1 MKVIGSAKNLELKKM
16 LLLYKKSRERKK
28 QGLFV
33 IEGEREII
41 NAIKSNYILERI
53 FLEEG
58 IGFNNVYIKSVINNA
73 PTSFIEKKTFKKI
86 SIRSGG
92 EKIIAIARSKLHV
105 LKTLKLTRKSLI
117 VVLEEPEKPGNIGAL
132 YRTAAAAKIDAII
145 ISNPKTDFYN
155 PNSIRSSLGD
165 IFKIPTAI
173 ESNEN
178 VISYLKKKE
187 FNILT
192 TFIKKDSVR
201 YNEFDYQL
209 PCALVMG
216 SESEG
221 LSNLWSKVASEN
233 LVIPMAKT
241 SNSLNLSVSAGILIY
256 EAIRKN
262 NKLDKNIFL

>member
-73 PTSFIEKKTFKKI
+73 PTSVIEKKTFKKI

-209 PCALVMG
+209 PCALVIG

>member
-1 MKVIGSAKNLELKKM
+1 M
-16 LLLYKKSRERKK
+16 
-28 QGLFV
+28 
-33 IEGEREII
+33 
-41 NAIKSNYILERI
+41 
-53 FLEEG
+53 
-58 IGFNNVYIKSVINNA
+58 
-73 PTSFIEKKTFKKI
+73 
-86 SIRSGG
+86 
-92 EKIIAIARSKLHV
+92 
-105 LKTLKLTRKSLI
+105 
-117 VVLEEPEKPGNIGAL
+117 

-178 VISYLKKKE
+178 VVSFLKKRE
-187 FNILT
+187 FNIYT
-192 TFIKKDSVR
+192 TFIKLDSVR
-201 YNEFDYQL
+201 YDEFDYQL
-209 PCALVMG
+209 PCALIIG

-221 LSNLWSKVASEN
+221 LSNFWLKVASEN

-256 EAIRKN
+256 EAVRKN

>member
-1 MKVIGSAKNLELKKM
+1 MKVIRSTKNLELKKT

-41 NAIKSNYILERI
+41 NALNSNYILERI

-58 IGFNNVYIKSVINNA
+58 VEFKNVNIKNVINNT
-73 PTSFIEKKTFKKI
+73 PTSVVVKKTFKKI

-92 EKIIAIARSKLHV
+92 EKIIAIARSKSHV
-105 LKTLKLTRKSLI
+105 LKTLKLSRKSLI

-178 VISYLKKKE
+178 VASFLKKKE

-201 YNEFDYQL
+201 YDLFDYQL
-209 PCALVMG
+209 PCALVIG

-233 LVIPMAKT
+233 LVIPMAKK

-256 EAIRKN
+256 EAVRKN

>member
-1 MKVIGSAKNLELKKM
+1 MEIIRSTKNLELKKM
-16 LLLYKKSRERKK
+16 LILYKKSRERKK
-28 QGLFV
+28 QGLFI

-41 NAIKSNYILERI
+41 NALKAKYIIERI

-58 IGFNNVYIKSVINNA
+58 VSFINNNINDA
-73 PTSFIEKKTFKKI
+73 LKNSRTSVIEKKTFKKI

-92 EKIIAIARSKLHV
+92 EKIIAVTRSKSHE
-105 LKTLKLTRKSLI
+105 LKALKLSKKSLI

-165 IFKIPTAI
+165 IFKIPTAVA
-173 ESNEN
+173 SNEN
-178 VISYLKKKE
+178 VLSFLKKRE

-192 TFIKKDSVR
+192 TFIKLNAVR
-201 YNEFDYQL
+201 YDECDYQL
-209 PCALVMG
+209 PCALVIG

-221 LSNLWSKVASEN
+221 LSNFWSKEAFEN

-241 SNSLNLSVSAGILIY
+241 SNSLNLSVSAGILTY

-262 NKLDKNIFL
+262 KKLDKNTIL

>member
-58 IGFNNVYIKSVINNA
+58 IGFNNVNIKSVINNT
-73 PTSFIEKKTFKKI
+73 PTSVIEKKTFKKI

-105 LKTLKLTRKSLI
+105 LKTLKLSRKSII

-178 VISYLKKKE
+178 VVSYLKKKE

-209 PCALVMG
+209 PCALVIG

-262 NKLDKNIFL
+262 NKLDKNTFL

>member
-1 MKVIGSAKNLELKKM
+1 MKVIRSPKNLELKKM

-28 QGLFV
+28 QGLFI

-41 NAIKSNYILERI
+41 NGLKSKYILERI

-58 IGFNNVYIKSVINNA
+58 IVFKNVNIKSAIINT
-73 PTSFIEKKTFKKI
+73 PTSVVEKKTFKRI

-92 EKIIAIARSKLHV
+92 EKIIAIARSKSHQ
-105 LKTLKLTRKSLI
+105 LKTLKLSRKSLI

-178 VISYLKKKE
+178 VVSFLKKRE
-187 FNILT
+187 FNIYT
-192 TFIKKDSVR
+192 TFIKVDSVR
-201 YNEFDYQL
+201 YDKFDYQL
-209 PCALVMG
+209 PCALVIG

-221 LSNLWSKVASEN
+221 LSNFWSKVANEN

-256 EAIRKN
+256 EAVRKN
-262 NKLDKNIFL
+262 NKLDKNTIV

>member
-28 QGLFV
+28 HGLFV

-58 IGFNNVYIKSVINNA
+58 ISFNNVNIKNVINNT
-73 PTSFIEKKTFKKI
+73 PTSVIEKKTFKKI

>member
-73 PTSFIEKKTFKKI
+73 PTSVIEKKTFKKI

-105 LKTLKLTRKSLI
+105 LKTLKLSRKSLI

>member
-1 MKVIGSAKNLELKKM
+1 MKVIKSPKNLELKKM

-41 NAIKSNYILERI
+41 NALKSNYILERI

-58 IGFNNVYIKSVINNA
+58 ISFNNVNIKSVINNT
-73 PTSFIEKKTFKKI
+73 PTSVIEKKTFKKI

-92 EKIIAIARSKLHV
+92 EKIIAIARGKLHI
-105 LKTLKLTRKSLI
+105 LKTLKLSRKSLI

-262 NKLDKNIFL
+262 NKLDKNTFL

>member
-1 MKVIGSAKNLELKKM
+1 MKIIRSPKNLELKKM
-16 LLLYKKSRERKK
+16 LLLYKKPRERRK
-28 QGLFV
+28 QGLFI

-41 NAIKSNYILERI
+41 NGLKSKYILERI

-58 IGFNNVYIKSVINNA
+58 VVFKNVNIKSAINNT
-73 PTSFIEKKTFKKI
+73 PTSVIEKKTFKRI

-92 EKIIAIARSKLHV
+92 EKIIAIARSKSHQ
-105 LKTLKLTRKSLI
+105 LKTLKLSRKSLI

-178 VISYLKKKE
+178 VVSFLKKRE

-201 YNEFDYQL
+201 YDKFDYQL
-209 PCALVMG
+209 PCALVIG

-221 LSNLWSKVASEN
+221 LSNFWSKVANEN

-256 EAIRKN
+256 EAARKN
-262 NKLDKNIFL
+262 NKLDKNTIV

>member
-1 MKVIGSAKNLELKKM
+1 MKVIRSAKNLELKKM

-28 QGLFV
+28 KGLFIV
-33 IEGEREII
+33 EGEREII
-41 NAIKSNYILERI
+41 NALKSNYILERI

-58 IGFNNVYIKSVINNA
+58 VSFKNVVINNA
-73 PTSFIEKKTFKKI
+73 INNKSTSVVEKKTFKKI

-92 EKIIAIARSKLHV
+92 EKIIAIARSKLHE
-105 LKTLKLTRKSLI
+105 LKTLKLSRKSLI
-117 VVLEEPEKPGNIGAL
+117 IVLEEPEKPGNIGAL

-178 VISYLKKKE
+178 VVSFLKERE

-201 YNEFDYQL
+201 YDEFDYKL
-209 PCALVMG
+209 PCALVIG

-221 LSNLWSKVASEN
+221 LSNFWSKVANEN

-241 SNSLNLSVSAGILIY
+241 SNSLNLSVSAGIFMY

-262 NKLDKNIFL
+262 NKLDKNTFL

>member
-1 MKVIGSAKNLELKKM
+1 MKIIGSVKNLELKKM
-16 LLLYKKSRERKK
+16 ILLYKKSRERKK
-28 QGLFV
+28 QRLFI

-41 NAIKSNYILERI
+41 NALKSNYMLERI

-58 IGFNNVYIKSVINNA
+58 ISFIDINTKNAIKNT
-73 PTSFIEKKTFKKI
+73 PTSLIEKKTFKKI
-86 SIRSGG
+86 SMRSGS
-92 EKIIAIARSKLHV
+92 EKIIAIAKSKSHE
-105 LKTLKLTRKSLI
+105 LKTLKLSRKSLV

-173 ESNEN
+173 ASNED
-178 VISYLKKKE
+178 VASFLVKME

-192 TFIKKDSVR
+192 TFIKIDTVR
-201 YNEFDYQL
+201 YDELDYKL
-209 PCALVMG
+209 PCALVVG

-221 LSNLWSKVASEN
+221 LSNFWSKVACEN
-233 LVIPMAKT
+233 IVIPMAKT
-241 SNSLNLSVSAGILIY
+241 SDSLNLSVSAGILIY

-262 NKLDKNIFL
+262 NKLDKNTFL

>member
-1 MKVIGSAKNLELKKM
+1 VKIIRSPKNLELKKM

-28 QGLFV
+28 QGLFI

-41 NAIKSNYILERI
+41 NGLKSKYILERI

-58 IGFNNVYIKSVINNA
+58 IVFKNVNIKSAINNT
-73 PTSFIEKKTFKKI
+73 PTSVIEKKTFKRI

-92 EKIIAIARSKLHV
+92 EKIIAIARSKSHQ
-105 LKTLKLTRKSLI
+105 LKTLKLSRKSLI

-178 VISYLKKKE
+178 VVSFLKKRE

-201 YNEFDYQL
+201 YDKFDYQL
-209 PCALVMG
+209 PCALVIG

-221 LSNLWSKVASEN
+221 LSNFWSKVSNEN

-256 EAIRKN
+256 EAARKN
-262 NKLDKNIFL
+262 NKLDKNTIV

>member
-16 LLLYKKSRERKK
+16 LLLYKKPRERKK

-58 IGFNNVYIKSVINNA
+58 IGFNNVNIKSVIDKT
-73 PTSFIEKKTFKKI
+73 PTSVIEKKTFKKI

-105 LKTLKLTRKSLI
+105 LKTLKLSRKSII

-178 VISYLKKKE
+178 VVSFLKKRE

-201 YNEFDYQL
+201 YNEFDYKL
-209 PCALVMG
+209 PCALVIG

>member
-58 IGFNNVYIKSVINNA
+58 IGFNNANIKSVINNT
-73 PTSFIEKKTFKKI
+73 PTSVIEKKTFKKI

-132 YRTAAAAKIDAII
+132 IRTAAAAGIDALII
-145 ISNPKTDFYN
+145 ANPKTDLYH
-155 PNSIRSSLGD
+155 PQIIRNSLGGL
-165 IFKIPTAI
+165 FSIPIAMD
-173 ESNEN
+173 SSDK
-178 VISYLKKKE
+178 VISFLKKNC
-187 FNILT
+187 FNIIVTALISKAKHYKRIKYEKP
-192 TFIKKDSVR
+192 FALIFGSEDKGINDFWIKKA
-201 YNEFDYQL
+201 NEIVQ
-209 PCALVMG
+209 
-216 SESEG
+216 
-221 LSNLWSKVASEN
+221 
-233 LVIPMAKT
+233 IPVKFPID
-241 SNSLNLSVSAGILIY
+241 SLNLSVSAGVLIY
-256 EAIRKN
+256 HC
-262 NKLDKNIFL
+262 LD

>member
-73 PTSFIEKKTFKKI
+73 PTSVIEKKTFKKI

-209 PCALVMG
+209 PCALVIG

-241 SNSLNLSVSAGILIY
+241 SNSLNLSVSAGISIY

>member
-1 MKVIGSAKNLELKKM
+1 MKIIRSPKNLELKKM

-28 QGLFV
+28 QGLFI

-41 NAIKSNYILERI
+41 NGLKSKYILERI

-58 IGFNNVYIKSVINNA
+58 IVFKNVNIKSAINNT
-73 PTSFIEKKTFKKI
+73 PTSVIEKKTFKRI

-92 EKIIAIARSKLHV
+92 EKIIAIARSKSHQ
-105 LKTLKLTRKSLI
+105 LKTLKLSRKSLI

-178 VISYLKKKE
+178 VVSFLKKRE

-201 YNEFDYQL
+201 YDKFDYQL
-209 PCALVMG
+209 PCALVIG

-221 LSNLWSKVASEN
+221 LSNFWSKVANEN

-256 EAIRKN
+256 EAARKN
-262 NKLDKNIFL
+262 NKLDKNTIV

>member
-58 IGFNNVYIKSVINNA
+58 ISFNNVNIKNVINNT
-73 PTSFIEKKTFKKI
+73 PTSVIEKKTFKKI
-86 SIRSGG
+86 SIRSGV

-256 EAIRKN
+256 EAVRKK
-262 NKLDKNIFL
+262 NKLDKNTIV

>member
-1 MKVIGSAKNLELKKM
+1 MKVIKSPKNLELKKM

-28 QGLFV
+28 QGLFI

-41 NAIKSNYILERI
+41 NGLKSKYILERI

-58 IGFNNVYIKSVINNA
+58 IVFKNVNIKSAINNT
-73 PTSFIEKKTFKKI
+73 PTSVVEKKTFKRI

-92 EKIIAIARSKLHV
+92 EKIIAIARSKSHQ
-105 LKTLKLTRKSLI
+105 LKTLKLSRKSLI

-178 VISYLKKKE
+178 VVSFLKKGSSTS
-187 FNILT
+187 ILHLL
-192 TFIKKDSVR
+192 K
-201 YNEFDYQL
+201 
-209 PCALVMG
+209 
-216 SESEG
+216 
-221 LSNLWSKVASEN
+221 
-233 LVIPMAKT
+233 
-241 SNSLNLSVSAGILIY
+241 
-256 EAIRKN
+256 
-262 NKLDKNIFL
+262 

>member
-16 LLLYKKSRERKK
+16 LLLYKKPRERKK

-58 IGFNNVYIKSVINNA
+58 IGFNNVNIKSVINKT
-73 PTSFIEKKTFKKI
+73 PTSVIEKKTFKKI

-105 LKTLKLTRKSLI
+105 LKTLKLSRKSII

-262 NKLDKNIFL
+262 NKLDKNTFL

>member
-1 MKVIGSAKNLELKKM
+1 MKVIRSANNLELKKM
-16 LLLYKKSRERKK
+16 LLLSKKARERKK

-41 NAIKSNYILERI
+41 NALKSNYILERI

-58 IGFNNVYIKSVINNA
+58 VEFKNVNIKNVINNT
-73 PTSFIEKKTFKKI
+73 PTSVVVKKTFKKI

-92 EKIIAIARSKLHV
+92 EKIIAIARSKSHQ
-105 LKTLKLTRKSLI
+105 LKTLKLSRKSLI

-178 VISYLKKKE
+178 VVSFLKKRK

-201 YNEFDYQL
+201 YDKFDYQL
-209 PCALVMG
+209 PCALVIG
-216 SESEG
+216 SESKG
-221 LSNLWSKVASEN
+221 LSNFWSKVANEN

-256 EAIRKN
+256 EAARKN
-262 NKLDKNIFL
+262 NKLDKNTIV

>member
-1 MKVIGSAKNLELKKM
+1 MEVIRSPKNLELKKM

-28 QGLFV
+28 QGLFI
-33 IEGEREII
+33 IEGEREIV
-41 NAIKSNYILERI
+41 NGLKSQYILERI

-58 IGFNNVYIKSVINNA
+58 IVFKNVNIKSAINNT
-73 PTSFIEKKTFKKI
+73 PTSVIEKKTFKRI

-92 EKIIAIARSKLHV
+92 EKIIAIARSKSHQ
-105 LKTLKLTRKSLI
+105 LKTLKLSRKSLI

-178 VISYLKKKE
+178 VVSFLKKRE

-192 TFIKKDSVR
+192 TFIKKGSVR
-201 YNEFDYQL
+201 YDKFDYQL
-209 PCALVMG
+209 PCALVIG

-221 LSNLWSKVASEN
+221 LSNFWSKVANEN

-256 EAIRKN
+256 EAARKN
-262 NKLDKNIFL
+262 NKLDKNTIV

>member
-1 MKVIGSAKNLELKKM
+1 MKVIRSPKNLELKKM

-28 QGLFV
+28 QGLFI
-33 IEGEREII
+33 IEGEREIV
-41 NAIKSNYILERI
+41 NGLKSQYILERI

-58 IGFNNVYIKSVINNA
+58 IVFKNVIIKSAINNT
-73 PTSFIEKKTFKKI
+73 PTSVIEKKTFKRI

-92 EKIIAIARSKLHV
+92 EKIIAIARSKSHQ
-105 LKTLKLTRKSLI
+105 LKTLKLSRKSLI

-178 VISYLKKKE
+178 VVSFLKKRE
-187 FNILT
+187 FNIYT
-192 TFIKKDSVR
+192 TFIKLDSVR
-201 YNEFDYQL
+201 YDEFDYQL
-209 PCALVMG
+209 PCALIIG

-221 LSNLWSKVASEN
+221 LSNFWLKVASEN

-256 EAIRKN
+256 EAVRKN